1 MTTPVDIVLLPGWTC
16 PSCLS
21 FNGDEKERR
30 AECRS
35 CCHPRPSGL
44 DESFARLQMTTKA
57 VLVNLD
63 DVQNRASSLMLEN
76 QKLKQVLRT
85 IRRDVDPLVHTDAP
99 ARRAPPDT
107 ADRTAR
113 VIIQRVDEVVGA
125 RDK

>member
-1 MTTPVDIVLLPGWTC
+1 
-16 PSCLS
+16 
-21 FNGDEKERR
+21 
-30 AECRS
+30 
-35 CCHPRPSGL
+35 
-44 DESFARLQMTTKA
+44 MTTKA

-63 DVQNRASSLMLEN
+63 DAQSRASSLMLEN

-99 ARRAPPDT
+99 ARRAPPGT